1 MENQVDLIE
10 KLRQHIDEFVLMF
23 VVGLLS
29 MGIYMLS
36 EKDIPF
42 KARLRLAVMGF
53 LIAMVFSL
61 PVYYGMNAGS
71 LLWLV
76 CITSIFTICGQF
88 LPELLQILFKKF
100 VKKQI
105 KDRFGVSEDDN
116 N

>member
-1 MENQVDLIE
+1 MDLIE
-10 KLRQHIDEFVLMF
+10 KLRQHIDEFALMI

-42 KARLRLAVMGF
+42 KARLRLAFMGF
-53 LIAMVFSL
+53 LIAMLFSL
-61 PVYYGMNAGS
+61 PVYYGMNANS

-88 LPELLQILFKKF
+88 LPELLQTLFKKF